1 MPRRVIHRQDELVR
15 VAVGELVEAADPDRF
30 EAQEHPRSAER
41 DLEHPVALWL
51 RNGHRRRMRSR
62 LASSRWSD
70 AYCDS
75 NNSSGI
81 SGPWNIVK
89 L

>member
-1 MPRRVIHRQDELVR
+1 
-15 VAVGELVEAADPDRF
+15 
-30 EAQEHPRSAER
+30 
-41 DLEHPVALWL
+41 
-51 RNGHRRRMRSR
+51 MRSR

-75 NNSSGI
+75 NSSSGI